1 MNAMSGPLKGVRVID
16 AAAVIAA
23 PFGTALLGDFGAE
36 VIKVEMPGSGDSSR
50 GMGPFYQGQSLRWA
64 TFGRNKK
71 SITLDLRKEEGKN
84 LFLKL
89 VAKSDIIFENFRTGT
104 FDKWGL
110 DYETLKKANR
120 KIIVVRITGYGQTGP
135 YAHLAGFGTPCT
147 AFSGLT
153 YITGYPDKPPVNP
166 PISLAD
172 YLAGLYGA
180 FAAMMCLYYRDVSN
194 GPGQE
199 VDMSLYEGIIR
210 MLEGHIAD
218 YHKCGVIRERK
229 PTISG
234 NASPSGT
241 FKSRDGKW
249 VVLVCSTDRTFE
261 YFAKAIGRSDLLEDA
276 RFNSNKARL
285 QNNSLTEGI
294 VIDWMNK
301 HDYKEIKDICDKAG
315 VPVSL
320 VYSMADIFEDPHYQ
334 ARENLVEVIHPTFG
348 KLKMPGIVPKLSAT
362 PGEIKWIG
370 PEMGA
375 HNKEIYQELLDVTAG
390 ELEKLKADGIV

>member
-1 MNAMSGPLKGVRVID
+1 MSGALNGLRVID

-23 PFGTALLGDFGAE
+23 PFGAALLGDFGAE
-36 VIKVEMPGSGDSSR
+36 VIKVEMPRTGDSSR
-50 GMGPFYQGQSLRWA
+50 VSGPFYDGQSLRWA
-64 TFGRNKK
+64 TFARNKK

-110 DYETLKKANR
+110 DYETLKKANP
-120 KIIVVRITGYGQTGP
+120 KIIIVRITGYGQTGP
-135 YAHLAGFGTPCT
+135 YSHLAGFGTPCT

-180 FAAMMCLYYRDVSN
+180 FAAMICLYYRDVNN
-194 GPGQE
+194 GTGQE
-199 VDMSLYEGIIR
+199 VDMSLYEGITR

-218 YHKCGVIRERK
+218 YHKNGVIKERR
-229 PTISG
+229 PSISG
-234 NASPSGT
+234 SASPSGT
-241 FKSRDGKW
+241 FKSKDGKW

-261 YFAKAIGRSDLLEDA
+261 YFAHGIGRSDLLEDP
-276 RFNSNKARL
+276 RFNANKGRVQHNTL
-285 QNNSLTEGI
+285 VEEI
-294 VIDWMNK
+294 VNDWFSK
-301 HDYKEIKDICDKAG
+301 HDYKEIKEILDKAG

-320 VYSMADIFEDPHYQ
+320 VYNMQDIFEDPHYQ
-334 ARENLVEVIHPTFG
+334 ARENLVEVDHPTLG
-348 KLKMPGIVPKLSAT
+348 TLKIPGIVPKLSAT
-362 PGEIKWIG
+362 PGKIKWIG

-375 HNKEIYQELLDVTAG
+375 HNQEIFQEFLGLSPAEVDVLKEKGVI
-390 ELEKLKADGIV
+390 

>member
-1 MNAMSGPLKGVRVID
+1 MMIGALQGVRVID

-23 PFGTALLGDFGAE
+23 PFGAALMGDFGAE
-36 VIKVEMPGSGDSSR
+36 VIKVEMPGTGDSSR
-50 GMGPFYQGQSLRWA
+50 GMGPFYNGQSLRWP
-64 TFGRNKK
+64 TFSRNKK
-71 SITLDLRKEEGKN
+71 AITLDLRKEEGKD

-89 VAKSDIIFENFRTGT
+89 VAKSDVIFENFRTGT

-110 DYETLKKANR
+110 DYETLKKANP
-120 KIIVVRITGYGQTGP
+120 KIIVVHITGYGQTGP
-135 YAHLAGFGTPCT
+135 NAHLAGFGTPCT

-199 VDMSLYEGIIR
+199 ADVSLYEGIIR

-218 YHKCGVIRERK
+218 YHKSGAIRERR
-229 PTISG
+229 PSISG

-241 FKSRDGKW
+241 FKSGDGKW

-261 YFAKAIGRSDLLEDA
+261 YFAKAIGRGDLLEDP
-276 RFNSNKARL
+276 RFNTNQARV
-285 QNNSLTEGI
+285 QNNSLTEQI
-294 VIDWMNK
+294 VIDWMSK
-301 HDYKEIKDICDKAG
+301 HDYKEIKEICDRAG
-315 VPVSL
+315 VPANL
-320 VYSMADIFEDPHYQ
+320 VYSMADIFEDPHYK
-334 ARENLVEVIHPTFG
+334 ARENLVEVMHPTLG
-348 KLKMPGIVPKLSAT
+348 SLKIPCVVPKLSAT
-362 PGEIKWIG
+362 PGEIKWVG

-375 HNKEIYQELLDVTAG
+375 YNQEVYQGLLGLTPA
-390 ELEKLKADGIV
+390 ELEKLIAKGVI